1 MVGSCQTNGE
11 NPVSKLQNGVL
22 VPDKQ
27 KDNGVDVP
35 DNLSNGF
42 LWGALHQMTGRN
54 LFQWLQVNDPT
65 RQQAQPEPY
74 PFWLQW
80 TCGRSWIAC
89 GPRPFVGER
98 AGLRGTPSAAEF

>member
-11 NPVSKLQNGVL
+11 NPVSKFQNGVL

-42 LWGALHQMTGRN
+42 L
-54 LFQWLQVNDPT
+54 
-65 RQQAQPEPY
+65 
-74 PFWLQW
+74 
-80 TCGRSWIAC
+80 
-89 GPRPFVGER
+89 
-98 AGLRGTPSAAEF
+98 